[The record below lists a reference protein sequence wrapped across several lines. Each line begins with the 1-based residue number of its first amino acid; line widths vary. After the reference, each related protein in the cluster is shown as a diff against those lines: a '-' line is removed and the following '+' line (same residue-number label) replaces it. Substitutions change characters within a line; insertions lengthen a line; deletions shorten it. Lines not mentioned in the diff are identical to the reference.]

1 MKHNLIRIDSYL
13 FVMGDH
19 YKSDKFPY
27 LVIEKLNTGE
37 YSIWQVDNPN
47 DWDEKTQ
54 YQILVHV
61 PLNGA
66 PYLDGLDVLPL
77 LNQNDEVDKLSE
89 ERFPVKDEVAL
100 DIIECL
106 QIKQEVYAEGYN
118 KAREKYKFTEEHVFG
133 FLTYYNS
140 INFNKPE
147 YRYKHPTMDGSEREY
162 NRSIDRKILAE
173 YIQSLQ
179 QPKIPIAF
187 ECEMELVY
195 YPANMPKEGEE
206 RPPYRPKT
214 ITNYEG
220 RIEWVG
226 KYIY

>member
-1 MKHNLIRIDSYL
+1 MKRNLIRIDDYL

-66 PYLDGLDVLPL
+66 PYLDGVDVLPR
-77 LNQNDEVDKLSE
+77 LNQDDEVNQLAE
-89 ERFPVKDEVAL
+89 ERFPVKNEAAL

-118 KAREKYKFTEEHVFG
+118 KSREKYKFTDKDLVKAIAFG
-133 FLTYYNS
+133 FG
-140 INFNKPE
+140 ICRKE
-147 YRYKHPTMDGSEREY
+147 
-162 NRSIDRKILAE
+162 NRAPFDLEQIE
-173 YIQSLQ
+173 FIQSLQ
-179 QPKIPIAF
+179 HHPKPPIAF
-187 ECEMELVY
+187 ECEVE
-195 YPANMPKEGEE
+195 PKFKHIGSTKEVKGSGS
-206 RPPYRPKT
+206 RIKNKYAGNPKT
-214 ITNYEG
+214 FTNAEG
-220 RIEWVG
+220 RTEWVG
-226 KYIY
+226 KYIYQ

>member
-1 MKHNLIRIDSYL
+1 MKRNLIRINDYL

-66 PYLDGLDVLPL
+66 PYLDGLDVLPR
-77 LNQNDEVDKLSE
+77 LNQDYEVDKLAE
-89 ERFPVKDEVAL
+89 ERFPIKNEAAL

-118 KAREKYKFTEEHVFG
+118 KAREKYKYTEEHVFG

-187 ECEMELVY
+187 ECEMITRVY
-195 YPANMPKEGEE
+195 DVYPK
-206 RPPYRPKT
+206 RTVHKPKT
-214 ITNYEG
+214 ITNSEG

>member
-1 MKHNLIRIDSYL
+1 MKRNLIRINDYL

-66 PYLDGLDVLPL
+66 PYLDGLDVLPR
-77 LNQNDEVDKLSE
+77 LNQDYEVDKLAE
-89 ERFPVKDEVAL
+89 ERFPIKNEAAL

-118 KAREKYKFTEEHVFG
+118 KAREKYKYTEEDLRKG
-133 FLTYYNS
+133 
-140 INFNKPE
+140 IDM
-147 YRYKHPTMDGSEREY
+147 YKGSVGVDNDGESCYSHLSTEQ
-162 NRSIDRKILAE
+162 I
-173 YIQSLQ
+173 IQSLQ
-179 QPKIPIAF
+179 QPKLPIAF

>member
-1 MKHNLIRIDSYL
+1 MKRNLVKIDDYL

-66 PYLDGLDVLPL
+66 PYLHGVDVLPR
-77 LNQNDEVDKLSE
+77 LNQDDEVDKLAE
-89 ERFPVKDEVAL
+89 ERFPIKNEAAL

-118 KAREKYKFTEEHVFG
+118 KAREKYKFTEEDMMEVMEIYSDWVQDVDSDTFYK
-133 FLTYYNS
+133 TY
-140 INFNKPE
+140 KLKL
-147 YRYKHPTMDGSEREY
+147 RQV
-162 NRSIDRKILAE
+162 
-173 YIQSLQ
+173 IQSLQ
-179 QPKIPIAF
+179 QPKYPIAF
-187 ECEMELVY
+187 ESEVE
-195 YPANMPKEGEE
+195 PKFKHIGSTKEVKGSGS
-206 RPPYRPKT
+206 RIKNKHAGNPKT
-214 ITNYEG
+214 FINSEG
-220 RIEWVG
+220 RTEWVG
-226 KYIY
+226 KYIYE

>member
-1 MKHNLIRIDSYL
+1 MKRNLIRINDYL

-66 PYLDGLDVLPL
+66 SYIDGLDVLPSL
-77 LNQNDEVDKLSE
+77 PQIDDVEKLVEQEFPYTETRTDYATDECRTIWGK
-89 ERFPVKDEVAL
+89 A
-100 DIIECL
+100 
-106 QIKQEVYAEGYN
+106 YN

-173 YIQSLQ
+173 YIQSLH

-214 ITNYEG
+214 ITNSEG

-226 KYIY
+226 KYVY